1 MGICYQMKTD
11 YKIGHFLR
19 STSLDELSELLNML
33 KGDMSLLDP
42 IPLLMEYLPYFT
54 PEQNRCHDVMPGITG
69 WAQVNGRNTFG
80 WEEKIVWLTIAKV
93 WKRDGIRHSD
103 EPIMPRFD
111 PYMKQ
116 KKQDR

>member
-1 MGICYQMKTD
+1 
-11 YKIGHFLR
+11 
-19 STSLDELSELLNML
+19 ML

-54 PEQNRCHDVMPGITG
+54 PEQNNRHDMVMPGITG
-69 WAQVNGRNTFG
+69 WAQVNGRNTLG

-93 WKRDGIRHSD
+93 WKRDGIQHSD